1 MLSLTELIKERK
13 QKEKDRPKSMSKEQ
27 LEEQVT
33 DWCDFYRKNWDVYAR
48 YELGIEALYT
58 FQLYIL
64 YLMGTSD
71 RFFLMCGRGLGK
83 SFLSALGAFIKCLLY
98 PNSTVVI
105 TATTIPTATKMVKNK
120 MEGEL
125 CNNFSPK
132 LKYLYDNGYI
142 KFSYGDK
149 GIGVNFTFNNS
160 KILVL
165 PEVEASAGE
174 RATLLIFEEVRLSKA
189 NIINRIF
196 MPMKYARPA
205 GYRLKDEY
213 KGIKALTEKAQ
224 VIYLTSTSY
233 TFEWWFEKWKMC
245 VSGFFNKNSRLRYGI
260 FCGDIITSI
269 YHGFT
274 SKEEF
279 QAEIDDPTVSQE
291 QIDMEYYNAPQ
302 GGMEG
307 AFYNMQKMKENSI
320 ITNAFVPPTYED
332 FVLKYDSDRDNS
344 YREKGRDEVR
354 AIVVDFASSD
364 TVVSTQENDNTVILC
379 MSGSPNKNKT
389 HIIRNIDRV
398 ETLSGGAR
406 QETLLRIR
414 ELFYFYKADVFIY
427 DNQQTGFDRFQE
439 LSKPFYH
446 EQLGVHM
453 NGFGILEDLS
463 MTKNFCEENKV
474 ENLRTKVID
483 SNYIPVA
490 IPVVGISERNQ
501 NFHVAMQKA
510 IEQKIMLFLQ
520 DSTQARN
527 RYEENPEWIL
537 KLSEEKANIMLGY
550 IQTNAMLVEASE
562 LQKEIKNGYIK
573 LSEIPHHPKD
583 RIVTATYGN
592 YYFAMLEVKMLQND
606 QEDEDFNED
615 EWNWLKKINNRN

>member
-1 MLSLTELIKERK
+1 MYSLTELIKQRK
-13 QKEKDRPKSMSKEQ
+13 GKEANRPKPISGKQIQEQ
-27 LEEQVT
+27 T
-33 DWCDFYRKNWDVYAR
+33 ISWSDFYRKNWDMYAR

-71 RFFLMCGRGLGK
+71 RFFLMCGRGIGK

-125 CNNFSPK
+125 CNTFSPK
-132 LKYLYDNGYI
+132 LKYLYEQGYI

-149 GIGVNFTFNNS
+149 GISVVFTLNNS

-174 RATLLIFEEVRLSKA
+174 RATLLIFEEIRMSKA

-196 MPMKYARPA
+196 MPMKYSRPA
-205 GYRLKDEY
+205 EYRLKEEY
-213 KGIKALTEKAQ
+213 KGNKALVEKAQ

-233 TFEWWFEKWKMC
+233 IFEWWFEKWRMC
-245 VSGFFNKNSRLRYGI
+245 VSGFFNKNSKLRYGI
-260 FCGDIITSI
+260 FCGDVITSI

-274 SKEEF
+274 TQEEF
-279 QAEIDDPTVSQE
+279 QAEIADPTVSQE
-291 QIDMEYYNAPQ
+291 QIEMEYYNEPQ
-302 GGMEG
+302 GGVEG
-307 AFYNMQKMKENSI
+307 AFYNMQTMKENSL
-320 ITNAFVPPTYED
+320 ITNAFVPPTYEE
-332 FVLKYDSDRDNS
+332 FIEKYQSDRDNIF
-344 YREKGRDEVR
+344 REKGEEEIR
-354 AIVVDFASSD
+354 AIVVDFATSD
-364 TVVSTQENDNTVILC
+364 TLKATQDNDNTVIMC
-379 MSGSPNKNKT
+379 MSGAPNKQRT
-389 HIIRNIDRV
+389 HYIRNIDRI

-406 QETLLRIR
+406 MESLLKIR
-414 ELFYFYKADVFIY
+414 ELFYFYMADVFIY

-446 EQLGVHM
+446 KQLGVHM
-453 NGFGILEDLS
+453 NGFGIIDDIE
-463 MTKNFCEENKV
+463 MAKNFCEENKII
-474 ENLRTKVID
+474 NLSTKVID
-483 SNYIPVA
+483 SNAIPVA

-501 NFHVAMQKA
+501 NFHVSMQKA
-510 IEQKIMLFLQ
+510 INQKIILFLQ

-527 RYEENPEWIL
+527 RYEEDPRWIL
-537 KLSEEKANIMLGY
+537 KSSEEKANIMIGY
-550 IQTNAMLVEASE
+550 IQTNEMLKEASE
-562 LQKEIKNGYIK
+562 LQKEIRNGYIRLFE
-573 LSEIPHHPKD
+573 LSHHTKD

-592 YYFAMLEVKMLQND
+592 YFYSMLEQRMLQGD
-606 QEDEDFNED
+606 QEEDDFN
-615 EWNWLKKINNRN
+615 INDWSFLGDICRF